1 MQIEELIELL
11 KNNEF
16 DKAEKSIKQII
27 SNNEQKEEWSKLYN
41 MLGMIEERKEEKNDI
56 KAKQYYEKSI
66 GCIPIFKP
74 SYYCYDNLENDN
86 NIAIGYLKKGLKDFQ
101 NDLELYSRLF
111 KRESE
116 KEKIKI
122 INYFIDNNMV
132 DEEIYNQFIQF
143 TYNNKYYELTIV
155 LIDEINNKKFHK
167 NELYNLIKLSAD
179 ILLNDEIKDINKKIN
194 IVKNIINDDIKNKL
208 KYLHYIILIYLE
220 LLNNNKEGAV
230 EVLNRLDL
238 KTQLEDFYVWEYE
251 PDIDLSDLY
260 LKIFDIFEKNFN
272 NEIQAKVRIIKYNYL
287 NNKVNN
293 GEEVKYKVKDIKDLI
308 STLKYYEQ
316 EKKIYFTILDMYIN
330 MEKYYEAFEFVIKY
344 YTQSEDARL
353 AFNKQ
358 NYFDIFYEYLKDN
371 ELIKI
376 VNKLIVVKDNINNYD
391 ISIIDLLRVFIDDLV
406 EELFKRKM
414 YDYIGRLVKDI
425 KFRDLIR
432 IKNIFEIAYSHNDKK
447 VARQLYEH
455 LLEDNP
461 KNSAYNNNL
470 GVIYKE
476 EGNLFKARDYFK
488 IALEADPEDDIS
500 ASNLK
505 DVNKRI
511 NDLYEAYE
519 EVQKE
524 QVWILSKLELLYEQV
539 KDGIITCSYNE
550 RPKILKTS
558 PEKAQELF
566 DTFTN
571 KKYIVKIKS
580 QDDWGRNQYRFNELI
595 CDYLQERKEYIKANK
610 EYENISENINI
621 DYLSSIGY
629 TDELKNKIS
638 KIEDKG
644 IVEILLRDFKEC
656 AIAMAS
662 KQEKSAIVLSGSM
675 TEALLNYK
683 VREKGIK
690 SYKLIKDGEERKIKI
705 KDMGLADLLE
715 VAQKEKII
723 HQTDYHLTQF
733 LRNYRNLIHPSVE
746 LRKTM
751 NIETEEAELIWGI
764 LKKIIKDIL

>member
-1 MQIEELIELL
+1 
-11 KNNEF
+11 
-16 DKAEKSIKQII
+16 
-27 SNNEQKEEWSKLYN
+27 
-41 MLGMIEERKEEKNDI
+41 
-56 KAKQYYEKSI
+56 
-66 GCIPIFKP
+66 
-74 SYYCYDNLENDN
+74 
-86 NIAIGYLKKGLKDFQ
+86 
-101 NDLELYSRLF
+101 
-111 KRESE
+111 
-116 KEKIKI
+116 
-122 INYFIDNNMV
+122 
-132 DEEIYNQFIQF
+132 
-143 TYNNKYYELTIV
+143 
-155 LIDEINNKKFHK
+155 
-167 NELYNLIKLSAD
+167 
-179 ILLNDEIKDINKKIN
+179 
-194 IVKNIINDDIKNKL
+194 
-208 KYLHYIILIYLE
+208 
-220 LLNNNKEGAV
+220 
-230 EVLNRLDL
+230 
-238 KTQLEDFYVWEYE
+238 
-251 PDIDLSDLY
+251 
-260 LKIFDIFEKNFN
+260 
-272 NEIQAKVRIIKYNYL
+272 
-287 NNKVNN
+287 
-293 GEEVKYKVKDIKDLI
+293 
-308 STLKYYEQ
+308 
-316 EKKIYFTILDMYIN
+316 

-358 NYFDIFYEYLKDN
+358 NYFDIFYEYLKDD

-539 KDGIITCSYNE
+539 EDGIITCSYNE